1 MATSVSTP
9 LVGSPPI
16 PRTRLIGREEEQ
28 STARA
33 LLLDESVPL
42 LTLTGPGGV
51 GKTRLALAVTD
62 AVIADFANGGVFV
75 DLAPLGD
82 ADLVLPAIA
91 RALGVPE
98 GGERPLIERL
108 VLALQHRHLLLI
120 LDNCEHLVTAV
131 ATVVSHVLAGCPAV
145 QVLATSRVP
154 LRLRGEQELL
164 VASLPTPPVEAGDDA
179 QLADNPAVRLF
190 MVRARAVDAR
200 FSVANDALHDVA
212 EICRRLDGLPLAIEL
227 AAARVRVLTS
237 SALRERLERRL
248 PLLVGGAR
256 DAPARQQTMRD
267 TIAWSYGLLT
277 PEEQEVFHRLA
288 VFAGGVHPGCGPG
301 GRQS

>member
-1 MATSVSTP
+1 V
-9 LVGSPPI
+9 
-16 PRTRLIGREEEQ
+16 
-28 STARA
+28 
-33 LLLDESVPL
+33 
-42 LTLTGPGGV
+42 
-51 GKTRLALAVTD
+51 
-62 AVIADFANGGVFV
+62 
-75 DLAPLGD
+75 
-82 ADLVLPAIA
+82 
-91 RALGVPE
+91 
-98 GGERPLIERL
+98 
-108 VLALQHRHLLLI
+108 
-120 LDNCEHLVTAV
+120 
-131 ATVVSHVLAGCPAV
+131 
-145 QVLATSRVP
+145 
-154 LRLRGEQELL
+154 
-164 VASLPTPPVEAGDDA
+164 AGDDA

>member
-1 MATSVSTP
+1 S
-9 LVGSPPI
+9 
-16 PRTRLIGREEEQ
+16 
-28 STARA
+28 
-33 LLLDESVPL
+33 
-42 LTLTGPGGV
+42 
-51 GKTRLALAVTD
+51 
-62 AVIADFANGGVFV
+62 GVFV

-98 GGERPLIERL
+98 GGERPLIERV
-108 VLALQHRHLLLI
+108 VLALRDRRLLLI

-190 MVRARAVDAR
+190 MVRARAVDSR